1 MIKSISSENKVVL
14 TSKQFKSLKHF
25 LLNSLALIS
34 AKRRIIRDY
43 KILVQTIN
51 SIIQR
56 SKISL
61 MEQIISNIDYKLL
74 NTKIENIITLSD
86 FIKNPI
92 TIQDV
97 TKKKP
102 FWFYSKNYDIRY
114 EVYTLISKI
123 GCLSISDCLQFFTY
137 SDQFY
142 TQCEHTSSTFS
153 ILSKY
158 FNPISIDFYEKQNG
172 QYILLHQSKKT
183 DKQQVLQANQT
194 LLEQIDKKTI
204 IISKYTTT
212 IKSFILKINGLKII
226 LPWKNY
232 LFYFT
237 GYFSISEPILLSVY
251 PSLIER
257 KNKLKLIPSIGDI
270 PEVFWSNY
278 MNILTVRDYLIY
290 SDSEIISNFQNIF
303 NDYNKYKTKNVS
315 SIVKEFIQLDL
326 DKQRN
331 FIITLFL
338 DPDNQDVVFLGH
350 LLLDL
355 LNGETPELNTSNQ
368 YMTIYKSLPSII
380 QKKIIDSGKLIENN
394 IEKLKNFNPD
404 NISYE
409 KRIQLLKTPD
419 YIKTKALEKLKELNS
434 KNGDTNSKAQQYLDG
449 LLRIPFGSYMEEGIR
464 TKIVEMDGKI
474 KRLCFDINKD
484 CKYIEETYK
493 LCTWE
498 LLRLSE
504 IKEIIQVFNKSP
516 NTILTIDK
524 FIKQVNN
531 WLIIV
536 KKPRKLRDYHF
547 MFDKLI
553 TEMNFI
559 DIKLLAK
566 YFKLTG
572 LTKKQIDLE
581 DEIKKAE
588 ITDSNFSKLLSSEFM
603 TPYLETNPD
612 LTNFN
617 YFFEITRFN
626 NFYTNIELINNTWSK
641 FNEYKTKYFQDLNET
656 LDSAIY
662 GLPQAKKQILRL
674 LAQWFNGENQGY
686 VFGFEGPAG
695 TGKTTLAKKGIAK
708 CLKDNEG
715 KERPFIFIPLG
726 GSSNGST
733 LEGHNYTYV
742 GSMWGRIVDGLMESK
757 CMNPIIYIDEL
768 DKISKTEQG
777 REIVGILTHLTDPS
791 QNEEFIDKYFNGVK
805 IDLSKCL
812 IIFSYNDP
820 DLVDK
825 ILIDRIQRIH
835 IDPLTK
841 HDKIVVAKKHLLPEI
856 LENIGVSQ
864 LDIVLEDE
872 LLVYIIDN
880 FTVEAGARK
889 LKELLYELYRE
900 INYQYLN
907 NEIIFPF
914 IITKEFID
922 ECYKYHSK
930 VELTMV
936 RDKPMVGI
944 INGLYASTV
953 GMGGITIIEVSK
965 YYSKTPFELYLTGSQ
980 GDVMKESMNVAK
992 NLSIKLLEQLDKTKM
1007 ETCISS
1013 PFGIHI
1019 HCPSGA
1025 TPKDGP
1031 SAGTAITMA
1040 ILSLLM
1046 DKPISNEIAITGEID
1061 LSGNVLAIGGLE
1073 HKIIGGR
1080 NAGVKKILCPR
1091 KNKDDLDKFYMKYP
1105 KYKTEYDIRMIETV
1119 EDALKEVFN

>member
-1 MIKSISSENKVVL
+1 MNTNQVILSI
-14 TSKQFKSLKHF
+14 KQFKTIKTF
-25 LLNSLALIS
+25 LLNSITIINS
-34 AKRRIIRDY
+34 KRRITKDY
-43 KILVQTIN
+43 KILIYTIN

-61 MEQIISNIDYKLL
+61 LEQIISSIDYKLL
-74 NTKIENIITLSD
+74 MSKIENIINLTKDISL
-86 FIKNPI
+86 PI
-92 TIQDV
+92 SLKSILI
-97 TKKKP
+97 KKP
-102 FWFYSKNYDIRY
+102 YWYYSKNYDIRY
-114 EVYTLISKI
+114 ELYTIISKL
-123 GCLSISDCLQFFTY
+123 GCMTISDCLLFFTN
-137 SDQFY
+137 SEQFH
-142 TQCEHTSSTFS
+142 TQCEHTSNTFN

-158 FNPISIDFYEKQNG
+158 YNPITIDFYEKQNG

-183 DKQQVLQANQT
+183 DKQQILQASQT
-194 LLEQIDKKTI
+194 LLDQIDKKTI
-204 IISKYTTT
+204 IISKNSSSS
-212 IKSFILKINGLKII
+212 KSFVLKLNGLKVI

-232 LFYFT
+232 IFYISGYFT
-237 GYFSISEPILLSVY
+237 ISEPILLSIY
-251 PSLIER
+251 PNISER
-257 KNKLKLIPSIGDI
+257 YNKLKLIPSIGEI
-270 PEVFWSNY
+270 PEPFWSNY
-278 MNILTVRDYLIY
+278 LESITIREYLIY
-290 SDSEIISNFQNIF
+290 SDSELIANFQSMF
-303 NDYNKYKTKNVS
+303 NDYNKYKIKNVS

-326 DKQRN
+326 DKQRQ
-331 FIITLFL
+331 FIVTLFL
-338 DPDNQDVVFLGH
+338 DPENQDVVFLGH

-355 LNGETPELNTSNQ
+355 LNGDTPELNISNQ
-368 YMTIYKSLPSII
+368 YLTIYKSLPWSI
-380 QKKIIDSGKLIENN
+380 QKKIIDTGKLIENN
-394 IEKLKNFNPD
+394 FEKLKNFNTD

-419 YIKTKALEKLKELNS
+419 YVKSKALEKLKELNS

-449 LLRIPFGSYMEEGIR
+449 LLRIPFGTYMEEGIR
-464 TKIVEMDGKI
+464 TKIIELDSKI
-474 KRLCFDINKD
+474 KRLCFDMNKD

-504 IKEIIQVFNKSP
+504 IREIIQIYNKSP
-516 NTILTIDK
+516 NTILSIDK
-524 FIKQVNN
+524 FIKQINN
-531 WLIIV
+531 WLINL
-536 KKPRKLRDYHF
+536 KKPRKLIDFHPLF
-547 MFDKLI
+547 NKVVS
-553 TEMNFI
+553 EMSSI

-566 YFKLTG
+566 YFKITG
-572 LTKKQIDLE
+572 LTRKQIDLE
-581 DEIKKAE
+581 EEIKKAE
-588 ITDSNFSKLLSSEFM
+588 ISDSNFSKLLTSEFM
-603 TPYLETNPD
+603 TPYLDNNPD

-617 YFFEITRFN
+617 YFFEITRFS
-626 NFYTNIELINNTWSK
+626 NFNTNIELINGVWSK
-641 FNEYKTKYFQDLNET
+641 FNEYKSKYFSDLNET
-656 LDSAIY
+656 LDNAIF

-674 LAQWFNGENQGY
+674 LAQWFNGKNQGY

-708 CLKDNEG
+708 CLKDSEG

-742 GSMWGRIVDGLMESK
+742 GSMWGRIVDGLMEAQ

-791 QNEEFIDKYFNGVK
+791 QNEEFIDKYFNGIK

-820 DLVDK
+820 ELVDK

-856 LENIGVSQ
+856 LENIGISMSDIE
-864 LDIVLEDE
+864 LDDE

-880 FTVEAGARK
+880 FTIEAGARK

-900 INYQYLN
+900 INYKYLN
-907 NEIIFPF
+907 NDILLPF
-914 IITKEFID
+914 KITKEFIN

-930 VELTMV
+930 IEQTMV
-936 RDKPMVGI
+936 REKPMIGI

-992 NLSIKLLEQLDKTKM
+992 NLAIKLLGEIDKTKL
-1007 ETCISS
+1007 ETCINS

-1046 DKPISNEIAITGEID
+1046 EKEISNEIAITGEID

-1080 NAGVKKILCPR
+1080 NAGVKKILCPS

-1105 KYKTEYDIRMIETV
+1105 SYKVEYDIRMIETV
-1119 EDALKEVFN
+1119 EDAMKEVFN